1 MTRSGSTS
9 LRMALHLGPERAR
22 FQIVTALR
30 RRFSSEGRRWKP
42 VTSMWW
48 KGYPAWVTRR
58 YSIPSL
64 RPAKWISAA
73 GSAARSA
80 PAMARAGLIWPAV
93 PPAAINTR
101 MIDSSCPGVP
111 DRAKNPVRLGLQ
123 AGYKLFCC
131 TPRSVQTSGAAAAG
145 PADAVQSDGRAGR
158 LPGLFLLGFA
168 RGAADRRHLRAVAPD
183 VDHDAH
189 LGHEQQQTGAARGE
203 EGQADAGVGQGVGD
217 DGHVAEHLP
226 AHLGHDA
233 HAHQR
238 AEAVPR

>member
-101 MIDSSCPGVP
+101 MVDSSCPGVP
-111 DRAKNPVRLGLQ
+111 DCANDPARLVYGRDIHSGSLPPVLHLSRSDPRAV
-123 AGYKLFCC
+123 AGSL
-131 TPRSVQTSGAAAAG
+131 P
-145 PADAVQSDGRAGR
+145 PDAVQGDGRAGSGPLGLL
-158 LPGLFLLGFA
+158 LPGLVG
-168 RGAADRRHLRAVAPD
+168 GAAGLCGPGTVAAD
-183 VDHDAH
+183 VDHDPH
-189 LGHEQQQTGAARGE
+189 LRHQKQQAGAARGE
-203 EGQADAGVGQGVGD
+203 EGQADAGVGQSV
-217 DGHVAEHLP
+217 
-226 AHLGHDA
+226 
-233 HAHQR
+233 
-238 AEAVPR
+238 